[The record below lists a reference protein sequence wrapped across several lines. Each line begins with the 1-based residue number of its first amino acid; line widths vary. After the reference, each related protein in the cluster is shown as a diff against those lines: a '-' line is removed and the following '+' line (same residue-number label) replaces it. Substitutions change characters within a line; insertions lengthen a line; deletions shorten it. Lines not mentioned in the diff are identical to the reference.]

1 MQKYNPYLTLKTI
14 SDRGD
19 KMDLTCPSFIANS
32 SEESDG
38 GYSSHDTSQEE
49 SMTSF
54 CYRNYLGDWKT
65 WVQTN
70 WYLFHLIISGYGY
83 PVIVSKG
90 SSVLLSQHTALS
102 GYDGMRKG
110 TAIWFKSSLKFCT
123 YILTWNIAYSII
135 LSFALHT
142 VWYLVSIKSG
152 QTSFSKSNFQ
162 TSESYRKDRM
172 PSTTYPAQPHPL

>member
-1 MQKYNPYLTLKTI
+1 MRSKILGDSERSWILAHNPNKQNIKKKRLSPKRSPI
-14 SDRGD
+14 
-19 KMDLTCPSFIANS
+19 

-90 SSVLLSQHTALS
+90 SSVLLSQHTALPS
-102 GYDGMRKG
+102 YDGMRKG

-135 LSFALHT
+135 LSFRIAYCVIL
-142 VWYLVSIKSG
+142 G
-152 QTSFSKSNFQ
+152 N
-162 TSESYRKDRM
+162 
-172 PSTTYPAQPHPL
+172 